1 METSKKQTLLF
12 TEDKSTFSQGD
23 SPANHTPS
31 QAREKVK
38 TMIDT
43 SGRKCLEQYEKLNP
57 GTSWAKTFVGSLV
70 GMKDWFST
78 RCNLTWKMKA
88 SKSSRLYF
96 QLQASTPRTKETEFG
111 LLLKT
116 PCASDSYTEN
126 LSKKEQKWGNSGTLA
141 QEIATGFIEKRGI
154 VLPTPLARD
163 WKGDRKLTNG
173 KNVTKKGEEMA
184 LTLEQRA
191 RVLAQML
198 PTPTAYDWNSARKP
212 ETFEKAKARHKAKGV
227 NLQMPLKQM
236 ARNGMLPTPR
246 TTDVEGG
253 KASGVKNDGN
263 GWYRENKKGERW
275 GVKLRD
281 VAENGLLPTP
291 KVQDERHALRD
302 RGKSNL
308 GEEMAEI
315 GYQRLG
321 TTSHLNPLF
330 CAEMMGF
337 PVNWTVLPFLNGEKN
352 QSKDTETP

>member
-57 GTSWAKTFVGSLV
+57 DTSWAKTFVGSLV

-116 PCASDSYTEN
+116 PCAADSYTEN

-154 VLPTPLARD
+154 VLPTPA
-163 WKGDRKLTNG
+163 
-173 KNVTKKGEEMA
+173 
-184 LTLEQRA
+184 
-191 RVLAQML
+191 
-198 PTPTAYDWNSARKP
+198 AYDWKSARRP

-281 VAENGLLPTP
+281 VAENGMLPTP

-308 GEEMAEI
+308 GEEMAEV

-321 TTSHLNPLF
+321 TPSHLNPLF